1 MKKEINYLLEYLSK
15 SEKKAQCELYSF
27 IVATLS
33 SLKIYTAP
41 PYTQEKVIELM
52 QNSGLVLPQSLDET
66 VLSLD
71 KALEK
76 LMPEALKKAKGKVFH
91 TLIASNFP
99 KKKVFLEHSHELF
112 VSQLEPVE
120 KNIYNNLSLY
130 VLGLNR
136 SLGIFYGLYA
146 DDKTLTPEIFVSFGN
161 ALHQELIRLIYNEK
175 ELELLE
181 RGLKELLGVYLSL
194 YGKYLFSENL

>member
-1 MKKEINYLLEYLSK
+1 MKKEITYLLEYLSK

-33 SLKIYTAP
+33 SLEIYTSSSSS
-41 PYTQEKVIELM
+41 QDNIVSLM
-52 QNSGLVLPQSLDET
+52 KNAKLDLPHSLDEA
-66 VLSLD
+66 VISLD
-71 KALEK
+71 KALELFLPK
-76 LMPEALKKAKGKVFH
+76 EFKQAKSKIFY
-91 TLIASNFP
+91 TLISSNFP
-99 KKKVFLEHSHELF
+99 KKKVFLEHSYELF

-136 SLGIFYGLYA
+136 SLGIFYALYA
-146 DDKTLTPEIFVSFGN
+146 DDKDVTPELFISFGN
-161 ALHQELIRLIYNEK
+161 TLHQELVRLIYNEK
-175 ELELLE
+175 ELDLLQ

-194 YGKYLFSENL
+194 YGKYLFS